1 MRNCLSWLFE
11 RTRTPVANRTKGP
24 AQIGGLSTML
34 QTNMQILLEPHSVAD
49 TGLRSNLLLDLAL
62 KVLYLSGE
70 LSLRQLAERTHLSL
84 GVIEELFQVLRH
96 EQLCEV
102 KGMTG
107 GLHCIETTS
116 LGKQR
121 AVELLSLNQYAGP
134 APVSL
139 AEYVQRV
146 KVQSVQ
152 GAEVHEEDVSRALE
166 GLVLASDMRSRLG
179 TAIVSASSIFLYGP
193 TGTGKTS
200 IAERIPDVFRD
211 LVWIPYAVEV
221 DNQIIA
227 VYDATTHQRAEV
239 PEHDETDRRWV
250 LCRRPRVLAG
260 GELTDAML
268 DLQFNPVAKYYAAP
282 LQMKANNGVLIIDDF
297 GRQRIRPE
305 ELLNR
310 WIVPLDR
317 GIDYLTLAGGRKFEI
332 PFDLFV
338 VFATNL
344 NPSQLVDEAFL
355 RRMQNKVKVDFVSR
369 SEFREIF
376 GRRCR
381 QLGLEYEE
389 TLADRLI
396 QVITEEFREPL
407 RPCYA
412 VDILRQICWRARYE
426 GQDVQLSPSM
436 IDRACRNYFLPP
448 EAA

>member
-1 MRNCLSWLFE
+1 
-11 RTRTPVANRTKGP
+11 
-24 AQIGGLSTML
+24 ML

>member
-1 MRNCLSWLFE
+1 
-11 RTRTPVANRTKGP
+11 
-24 AQIGGLSTML
+24 ML
-34 QTNMQILLEPHSVAD
+34 QTNITTLATPLSVAD
-49 TGLRSNLLLDLAL
+49 TGLRKNLLVDLAL

-70 LSLRQLAERTHLSL
+70 LSLHQLAERMHLSL
-84 GVIEELFQVLRH
+84 AVIEEVFQVLRH

-107 GLHCIETTS
+107 VVHSIETTS

-121 AVELLSLNQYAGP
+121 AVELLLLNQYAGP

-139 AEYVQRV
+139 TEYVQRV
-146 KVQSVQ
+146 ETQSVQ

-166 GLVLASDMRSRLG
+166 GLVLAPDMLSRLG

-200 IAERIPDVFRD
+200 IAERIPDVFQD
-211 LVWIPYAVEV
+211 QVWIPYAVEV
-221 DNQIIA
+221 DNQVIA
-227 VYDATTHQRAEV
+227 VYDAMTHRRVET
-239 PEHDETDRRWV
+239 PEHDETDERWV

-317 GIDYLTLAGGRKFEI
+317 RIDYLTLAGGRKFEI

-344 NPSQLVDEAFL
+344 NPSQLADEAFL

-369 SEFREIF
+369 LEFREIF
-376 GRRCR
+376 RRRCR

-389 TLADRLI
+389 TLVDRLI
-396 QVITEEFREPL
+396 EVITGEFREPL

-426 GQDVQLSPSM
+426 GRDVQLDPST

>member
-1 MRNCLSWLFE
+1 
-11 RTRTPVANRTKGP
+11 
-24 AQIGGLSTML
+24 ML
-34 QTNMQILLEPHSVAD
+34 QTNTAALFVPHSVAD

-62 KVLYLSGE
+62 KILYLSGE
-70 LSLRQLAERTHLSL
+70 LSLRQLAERMHLSL

-102 KGMTG
+102 KGMMG

-139 AEYVQRV
+139 AKYVERV
-146 KVQSVQ
+146 KAQSVQ

-221 DNQIIA
+221 DSQIIA

-239 PEHDETDRRWV
+239 SEHDETDRRWV

-297 GRQRIRPE
+297 GRQRIRPG

-317 GIDYLTLAGGRKFEI
+317 DRKS
-332 PFDLFV
+332 V
-338 VFATNL
+338 V
-344 NPSQLVDEAFL
+344 
-355 RRMQNKVKVDFVSR
+355 
-369 SEFREIF
+369 
-376 GRRCR
+376 
-381 QLGLEYEE
+381 
-389 TLADRLI
+389 
-396 QVITEEFREPL
+396 
-407 RPCYA
+407 
-412 VDILRQICWRARYE
+412 
-426 GQDVQLSPSM
+426 
-436 IDRACRNYFLPP
+436 
-448 EAA
+448 

>member
-1 MRNCLSWLFE
+1 M
-11 RTRTPVANRTKGP
+11 
-24 AQIGGLSTML
+24 
-34 QTNMQILLEPHSVAD
+34 
-49 TGLRSNLLLDLAL
+49 
-62 KVLYLSGE
+62 
-70 LSLRQLAERTHLSL
+70 
-84 GVIEELFQVLRH
+84 
-96 EQLCEV
+96 
-102 KGMTG
+102 
-107 GLHCIETTS
+107 
-116 LGKQR
+116 
-121 AVELLSLNQYAGP
+121 
-134 APVSL
+134 
-139 AEYVQRV
+139 
-146 KVQSVQ
+146 
-152 GAEVHEEDVSRALE
+152 
-166 GLVLASDMRSRLG
+166 
-179 TAIVSASSIFLYGP
+179 
-193 TGTGKTS
+193 
-200 IAERIPDVFRD
+200 
-211 LVWIPYAVEV
+211 
-221 DNQIIA
+221 
-227 VYDATTHQRAEV
+227 
-239 PEHDETDRRWV
+239 
-250 LCRRPRVLAG
+250 LAG

-317 GIDYLTLAGGRKFEI
+317 RIDYLTLAGGRKFEI

-426 GQDVQLSPSM
+426 GQDVQLNPSM